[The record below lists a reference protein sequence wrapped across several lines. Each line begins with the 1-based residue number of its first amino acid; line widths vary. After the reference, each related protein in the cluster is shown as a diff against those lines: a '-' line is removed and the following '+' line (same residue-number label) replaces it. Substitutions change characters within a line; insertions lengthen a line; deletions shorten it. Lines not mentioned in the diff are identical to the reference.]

1 MKIILIITISMLV
14 VAAILTLFRL
24 TRGPRS
30 LDRAVA
36 ADVLVAIV
44 IAGLGLEAA
53 FNRHPTTLPILVVLC
68 VVGFA
73 SSVSIARFLGPRES
87 DREDR

>member
-1 MKIILIITISMLV
+1 MKIILIVTISMLV

-24 TRGPRS
+24 TRGPGS

-53 FNRHPTTLPILVVLC
+53 FNKHRTTLPILVVLC

>member
-30 LDRAVA
+30 LDRAIA

-44 IAGLGLEAA
+44 VAGLGLEAA
-53 FNRHPTTLPILVVLC
+53 FNKHTTTLPILVVLC